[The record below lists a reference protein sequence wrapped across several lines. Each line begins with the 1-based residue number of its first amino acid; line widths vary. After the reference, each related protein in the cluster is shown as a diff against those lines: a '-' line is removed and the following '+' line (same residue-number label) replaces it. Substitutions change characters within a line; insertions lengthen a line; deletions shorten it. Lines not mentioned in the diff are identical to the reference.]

1 MSLKRKITYQIDSL
15 RNYLY
20 NLELPNWFSS
30 RSMRLVLSFSVVVFA
45 AGYVYQISSTAVS
58 GYTINDLQKQVETL
72 QKDIQKVE
80 VEQADYGSM
89 KNIQSRADSLGMV
102 ALANPEY
109 YQAPDQTAMARR

>member
-20 NLELPNWFSS
+20 SLELPSWFTG
-30 RSMRLVLSFSVVVFA
+30 RTMRLALSFSVVVFA

-58 GYTINDLQKQVETL
+58 GYAINDLQKQVAVL
-72 QKDIQKVE
+72 QKDIQKIE

-102 ALANPEY
+102 AVASADY
-109 YQAPDQTAMARR
+109 YELPSETALTRR